1 MGCTQL
7 GDLSALQPD
16 KITETIDKF
25 FAGMPIRKENITN
38 NLIQIVKNK
47 VLAKGQA
54 DPIEAVKQLE
64 TELSNNE
71 FVQESKQVLDKARTV
86 SRDQYGDSSLIYQ
99 SMFFLANSDVNT
111 FTKAY
116 KTANIATKTT
126 NVVTQVTDIK
136 NKINSGDYFGAVMG
150 GFNTIQN
157 TTNLTQQVASPN
169 TIPKADLQKFLGFH
183 VNFISL
189 LPVEFLKQKQGDS
202 RIFQTVNYVLENA
215 FGQQPQEKYV
225 NDLFLNYQNQDKI
238 DVDTFFSENYEKLK
252 DDKTLRSGLVRNFI
266 GGLTPTQLITT
277 ARRVIFGQSD
287 AQAGQ

>member
-7 GDLSALQPD
+7 ADLSALQPE
-16 KITETIDKF
+16 KITETIDKY
-25 FAGMPIRKENITN
+25 FAGMPIRKENISS

-47 VLAKGQA
+47 VLSKNQA
-54 DPIEAVKQLE
+54 DPMEAVRELE

-71 FVQESKQVLDKARTV
+71 FVQESKKILDKARSV

-126 NVVTQVTDIK
+126 SVVNQVSDIAGQIK
-136 NKINSGDYFGAVMG
+136 SGDFFGGIMG
-150 GFNTIQN
+150 GINAIKN
-157 TTNLTQQVASPN
+157 TTNLTQQVITPN
-169 TIPKADLQKFLGFH
+169 TIPKEDLQKFLGFH

-189 LPVEFLKQKQGDS
+189 LPVEFLKQKQGDN
-202 RIFQTVNYVLENA
+202 RIIQTVNYVLENA

-238 DVDTFFSENYEKLK
+238 DVDTFFNENYDKLK
-252 DDKTLRSGLVRNFI
+252 DDKTLRNGLVRNFI
-266 GGLTPTQLITT
+266 GGLTPMQLITT
-277 ARRVIFGQSD
+277 ARRVIFGQNDGQS
-287 AQAGQ
+287 AQ